1 MIRKKTILTTKAEEW
16 REEEKE
22 EEKKKKNSEKNEHCR
37 WTIRLCSVWVLV
49 VVVVV
54 VVDDDS
60 IVISNCIFML
70 NSMNRSNVLAQTY
83 MHWFVFLS
91 SSFLSI
97 YIYLNLVFFF
107 ILEWHCRLLVVIDS
121 FTRLRKILN
130 RKKEDKDR

>member
-37 WTIRLCSVWVLV
+37 WTIRLCSVWVL